1 MDVATDVRDVMDET
15 GTIAWAAASRG
26 ERPPQGFPISNPK
39 TKDLARQLLIEG
51 INNDL
56 VADYYNANN
65 CLIIW
70 DISDLIALLLAAR
83 GEMDVEQVR
92 EAVAKK
98 ALKDAIALL
107 TSSYQQTARF
117 YPLSM
122 AEYKK
127 LKVALEKWIP

>member
-1 MDVATDVRDVMDET
+1 MTEVDAYDDMIGPFKAGDVLRRSIKKELFGHMTKVASPTD
-15 GTIAWAAASRG
+15 
-26 ERPPQGFPISNPK
+26 
-39 TKDLARQLLIEG
+39 LLILKLHALMERQESVKG
-51 INNDL
+51 QK
-56 VADYYNANN
+56 
-65 CLIIW
+65 

-83 GEMDVEQVR
+83 GEMDVEKVR

>member
-1 MDVATDVRDVMDET
+1 
-15 GTIAWAAASRG
+15 
-26 ERPPQGFPISNPK
+26 
-39 TKDLARQLLIEG
+39 
-51 INNDL
+51 
-56 VADYYNANN
+56 
-65 CLIIW
+65 
-70 DISDLIALLLAAR
+70 
-83 GEMDVEQVR
+83 MDVEKVR

-127 LKVALEKWIP
+127 LKAALEKWIP

>member
-1 MDVATDVRDVMDET
+1 VDRRVLSSHKSLVLR
-15 GTIAWAAASRG
+15 
-26 ERPPQGFPISNPK
+26 QK
-39 TKDLARQLLIEG
+39 TCRIRYLRALSHHAPDKLL
-51 INNDL
+51 L
-56 VADYYNANN
+56 
-65 CLIIW
+65 
-70 DISDLIALLLAAR
+70 DIYDGIALLLAAR
-83 GEMDVEQVR
+83 GEMDVEKVR

-127 LKVALEKWIP
+127 LKAALEKWIP